1 MVQFGLVFFP
11 SQIDVVPA
19 SKAISQALKIDKGM
33 KPLGEGAVPFSLYP
47 WTLSLVKNRPR
58 NLPKSSLK
66 NKRKPKG

>member
-47 WTLSLVKNRPR
+47 
-58 NLPKSSLK
+58 
-66 NKRKPKG
+66 